1 MILIL
6 LPVMNSCEYPLT
18 DDEITQ
24 IDPPAASHP
33 LQIDLEDSGDTLF
46 IFNRLRLNYRL
57 SAFGLKIHAGEMLL
71 SDDRWELYNDAG
83 EVEIDPFEYNPG
95 IYKLTVNMFTSTG

>member
-1 MILIL
+1 MIKPFSIFANGNRVFLPFLIFSAL
-6 LPVMNSCEYPLT
+6 LGVTSCEYPLT

-33 LQIDLEDSGDTLF
+33 LQIELEESGDTLF

-57 SAFGLKIHAGEMLL
+57 SAFGLDVHAGEMLL
-71 SDDRWELYNDAG
+71 SDDRWELYND
-83 EVEIDPFEYNPG
+83 
-95 IYKLTVNMFTSTG
+95 S